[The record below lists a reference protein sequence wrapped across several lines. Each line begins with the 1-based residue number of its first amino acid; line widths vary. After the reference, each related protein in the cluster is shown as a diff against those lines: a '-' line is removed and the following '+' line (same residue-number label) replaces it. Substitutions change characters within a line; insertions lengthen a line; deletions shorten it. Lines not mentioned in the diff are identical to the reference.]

1 MIIKNW
7 FLIKNF
13 TQNERMI
20 IEAAD
25 VGGELEVLKE
35 TEKAVFFQATSDWGT
50 LRFWCPKS
58 CLIENETER
67 ERQQKEECVVRFE
80 SGLNY
85 NATLVVFGKEKGI
98 KGIRSGLKTAALIKK
113 IAEAGFEVPAR
124 V

>member
-35 TEKAVFFQATSDWGT
+35 TEKAVFFQATSDWGDIKI
-50 LRFWCPKS
+50 LVPEELFNRKRDGAR
-58 CLIENETER
+58 ET
-67 ERQQKEECVVRFE
+67 
-80 SGLNY
+80 
-85 NATLVVFGKEKGI
+85 
-98 KGIRSGLKTAALIKK
+98 
-113 IAEAGFEVPAR
+113 AEGR
-124 V
+124 VCGTV